1 LIYKIAVCDEE
12 WNYVGTL
19 TYQGEVFSTTDLE
32 EAQDV
37 VEELEEVE
45 SEEYQY
51 HIISEELH

>member
-37 VEELEEVE
+37 VDELEEVE